1 VAPTTTDAGAGAGL
15 PTTTVAPSGDLPDTG
30 GGPGPFTVLG
40 MLALL
45 GGIALL
51 VVAGLGVRRGDAH

>member
-1 VAPTTTDAGAGAGL
+1 VAPTTTDAGSGAAL
-15 PTTTVAPSGDLPDTG
+15 PTTTVPLSGDLPETG
-30 GGPGPFTVLG
+30 GGPGPLTVLG

-51 VVAGLGVRRGDAH
+51 FVAGMSVRRSDAG